1 MRAQELNIFEEK
13 QKKHERARQFVGVR
27 AMFRVRIK
35 VRVREDT
42 RKPVRWFVS
51 D

>member
-1 MRAQELNIFEEK
+1 MFEEK
-13 QKKHERARQFVGVR
+13 QKKHEKDRRFVGVRVRARVR